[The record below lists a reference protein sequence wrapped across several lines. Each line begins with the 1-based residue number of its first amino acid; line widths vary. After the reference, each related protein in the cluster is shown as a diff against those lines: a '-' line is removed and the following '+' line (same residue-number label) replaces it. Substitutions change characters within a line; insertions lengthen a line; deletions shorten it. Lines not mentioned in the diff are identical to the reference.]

1 LSSKPAASVIIPLY
15 QDAATIGACLD
26 SLSRQT
32 IRPSLEIIVVD
43 DGSND
48 GGDAIAASYGACV
61 IRQSNAGPGA
71 ARNSG
76 AAAAA
81 GDVLLFMDAD
91 CVTAPDWAERI
102 VRHFDDPTMSAVL
115 CPLEPSTTGLVPA
128 LVQSELDER
137 YERLRGRDR
146 FDFLA
151 GSFAVRASAFAQVGG
166 FHEGFRYN
174 EDVELAFSLNAAGH
188 KITLADGPPVRHA
201 HYTAWRDLLASKFWR
216 GVWRMRLY
224 RAFPEKRWADSWT
237 PPSLKIQIAAVALIP
252 LTILA
257 ALFVPRALWLTAALM
272 LIVLGTGVPLLRRT
286 SQALKAPAGAAAP
299 LWASLWVF
307 ARAATL
313 AASIVYAALVP
324 WRHPPMR
331 HARTLRFA
339 AQVLVLGLTVLAA
352 PPQTRAAA
360 GERLACE
367 GVTTAADGSIGIVIE
382 AHALHP
388 IADQRR

>member
-1 LSSKPAASVIIPLY
+1 
-15 QDAATIGACLD
+15 
-26 SLSRQT
+26 
-32 IRPSLEIIVVD
+32 
-43 DGSND
+43 
-48 GGDAIAASYGACV
+48 
-61 IRQSNAGPGA
+61 
-71 ARNSG
+71 
-76 AAAAA
+76 
-81 GDVLLFMDAD
+81 
-91 CVTAPDWAERI
+91 
-102 VRHFDDPTMSAVL
+102 
-115 CPLEPSTTGLVPA
+115 
-128 LVQSELDER
+128 
-137 YERLRGRDR
+137 
-146 FDFLA
+146 
-151 GSFAVRASAFAQVGG
+151 
-166 FHEGFRYN
+166 
-174 EDVELAFSLNAAGH
+174 
-188 KITLADGPPVRHA
+188 
-201 HYTAWRDLLASKFWR
+201 
-216 GVWRMRLY
+216 
-224 RAFPEKRWADSWT
+224 
-237 PPSLKIQIAAVALIP
+237 
-252 LTILA
+252 
-257 ALFVPRALWLTAALM
+257 M